1 MEKCEECSMRYLFGR
16 QGEPWCT
23 YFDVPL
29 NGVGDNCRLTPAAM
43 HLVEILIANGISDED
58 ADLVE
63 KAIAGEGRLRL
74 EIEGDCPSC
83 GGTGQRIMGGSV
95 STDSKPITWYETC
108 SVCRGSGNVWQDQG
122 GE

>member
-63 KAIAGEGRLRL
+63 KAIASKGRLEL
-74 EIEGDCPSC
+74 IDKKLYAC
-83 GGTGQRIMGGSV
+83 GECKWR
-95 STDSKPITWYETC
+95 DYFPC
-108 SVCRGSGNVWQDQG
+108 SVCEKCKLLDRWEPRQDQG